1 MQKIIHIFVL
11 AAALLRAAYPI
22 YGQTPERYLVSEE
35 EWLPNRTIN
44 SIFQDAEGL
53 LWVGTGSG
61 LYRYD
66 GFQVKH
72 FATHPKKTNTLFTNR
87 VTDLGQDA
95 QGNLLVSMES
105 GLSLFNSKTETF
117 STLSRNIEN
126 FEQLRLTARGN
137 AWIKAGRSRLYRLS
151 YNAAATESNVSL
163 QSGVKNYPDFAKTV
177 GEIRDYSGWGKRDL
191 LIGASL
197 GLFRFDPVAQ
207 KLHSLRFDHP
217 VTVLKVLQSGRLLIG
232 TQNDGLF
239 EVKIEKDSVSV
250 VRQFRFGS
258 HEIPGSDQITSL
270 SEGPHGK
277 ILVSTLRAYYL
288 AHDGSSPLDFRT
300 PGNAAELL
308 KDNNVRATYIDRTG
322 VMWIGTLRGL
332 LKIRPAALLSER
344 IRIETPG
351 YLPVNQRINTLFKE
365 NENRFWLKTKD
376 DGAFLFDPVVEKF
389 TRLALPETVSCFDKS
404 EKGYMLA
411 YGANRVFRVDATLP
425 QPRLT
430 EVMTSSQDIWCGLE
444 ISPGEWWF
452 GCVRGGLLAYSDSGE
467 MLYGNLLDRVN
478 QQFDRVSTIYVMMR
492 DSEQN
497 VWIGS
502 RGDGLLRISLRTG
515 ETKKYSGMKRA
526 GSISRRILHLKEDSQ
541 GRIWVATREGG
552 LYLYDAERDSFRQF
566 TTAHGLP
573 SNVVC
578 AIGED
583 EAQHII
589 VSTDNGLAVYQ
600 ESNPVAFQAYD
611 QHDGIEFT
619 DFSFR
624 SVAETKDGVV
634 YFGNSNGLYQ
644 VKLVGMPESGS
655 ARPDD
660 TRPGFHWSSFR
671 VVRNERSR
679 QQLADRNN
687 YLLEYD
693 AQSGILL
700 NSDENSFEL
709 TFSLLDFTDPSKNA
723 YAYRLKGHR
732 DEWKYILDGEPRVYF
747 HDLPPG
753 SYELEVRTADNHG
766 RWSETIHSLKIA
778 VSPPFWLSLPAYLLY
793 ALLLMALGFLTY
805 RLFHRMNRL
814 KARLAEEVQIVAL
827 QDQQMIYFSDL
838 SHEIKNR
845 LSMILGPLE
854 KALSGKKVN
863 QAVLNNLYEQTLRLK
878 RISDQIMNLRKN
890 EAGEF
895 LLEVSEGSVF
905 EVLER
910 LCQETEPL
918 AIVRD
923 IRLHYTFG
931 AEPKNTWF
939 DEEVIEIILLNL
951 LNNAIKYTP
960 SGGTVRV
967 TGEVLTLDK
976 SDLPAEAPD
985 AGQYLKCTVNDTGIG
1000 IPAAEVRNLFDRFYR
1015 ASNAKQQSRRVGA
1028 GIGLDMVARLISKH
1042 RGFIDINSQEGDG
1055 TQVELYLPVEKKHFN
1070 LNEVKLSGQSVP
1082 ILEKKSIAPPESPIE
1097 SNTSKAKVLLVDD
1110 DPDLLEYLD
1119 ESLDPYFETRLASD
1133 GEEAW
1138 NILLNQPI
1146 DLIISDLSMPGM
1158 NGLELLQH
1166 LKRNEELKHIPFII
1180 LTGRN
1185 SEAQKL
1191 ICLQNGVDDFIDKPF
1206 SLNLI
1211 IWRARNLIDSRRLL
1225 RSQFGRTITVEP
1237 SLENE
1242 KSANELFIE
1251 QVVSLIE
1258 ENMKNKLLSVEFLAE
1273 QCAMSRATF
1282 YRKMES
1288 LLDQPPSVFI
1298 RTYRLKKAAKML
1310 QSGNYYVAE
1319 VAYQTGFSNPKYFSK
1334 CFQKEFGSTPT
1345 EYIKTLADAHSN

>member
-1 MQKIIHIFVL
+1 MQKFIHITLFIFATFL
-11 AAALLRAAYPI
+11 AASPVC
-22 YGQTPERYLVSEE
+22 GQTPEQYLVSEE

-44 SIFQDAEGL
+44 CIFQDAEGL

-95 QGNLLVSMES
+95 KGNLLVSMES

-117 STLSRNIEN
+117 STLSRDIEH

-137 AWIKAGRSRLYRLS
+137 AWIKAGSSRLYRLS
-151 YNAAATESNVSL
+151 YYDSATEPGISL

-177 GEIRDYSGWGKRDL
+177 GEIRDYLGWGKRDL
-191 LIGASL
+191 LIGSSL

-207 KLHSLRFDHP
+207 QLHSFRFDYA
-217 VTVLKVLQSGRLLIG
+217 VTVLKILSGGRVLVG

-239 EVKIEKDSVSV
+239 ELRIENDSASV
-250 VRQFRFGS
+250 VRQFHFGS
-258 HEIPGSDQITSL
+258 RDIPGSDQITSI
-270 SEGPHGK
+270 SEGPRGEV
-277 ILVSTLRAYYL
+277 LVSTLRAYYL
-288 AHDGSSPLDFRT
+288 AHDGNPSLDFRV
-300 PGNAAELL
+300 PAEAPELL
-308 KDNNVRATYIDRTG
+308 MDNNIKTTYIDRTG

-332 LKIRPAALLSER
+332 LKIRPATLLSER
-344 IRIETPG
+344 IRIQTPN

-365 NENRFWLKTKD
+365 NENRFWLKTSN
-376 DGAFLFDPVVEKF
+376 DGSFLFDPMAEKF
-389 TRLALPETVSCFDKS
+389 TRLALPESVSCFDKS

-411 YGANRVFRVDATLP
+411 YGANRVFRLDEMLP
-425 QPRLT
+425 QPQLT

-452 GCVRGGLLAYSDSGE
+452 GCVRGGILAYSESGE
-467 MLYGNLLDRVN
+467 MLYGNLLDKVN
-478 QQFDRVSTIYVMMR
+478 DQFDKVSTIFVMMR

-502 RGDGLLRISLRTG
+502 RGDGLLRINLRTG
-515 ETKKYSGMKRA
+515 ETKKYSGMKRE

-541 GRIWVATREGG
+541 GRIWIATREGG
-552 LYLYDAERDSFRQF
+552 LYLYNPETDSFRQF
-566 TTAHGLP
+566 TTAQGLP

-583 EAQHII
+583 ETHHII
-589 VSTDNGLAVYQ
+589 VSTDNGLAVFQ
-600 ESNPVAFQAYD
+600 EDNPLAFRAYD
-611 QHDGIEFT
+611 QLDGIRFT

-624 SVAETKDGVV
+624 SVIETKNGTL
-634 YFGNSNGLYQ
+634 YFGNSNGLYR
-644 VKLVGMPESGS
+644 VRLVGTPGS
-655 ARPDD
+655 RQLGP
-660 TRPGFHWSSFR
+660 TGFHWSSFQ
-671 VVRNERSR
+671 VVRNEGNR

-693 AQSGILL
+693 TQSGISLD
-700 NSDENSFEL
+700 SDENSFEL

-732 DEWKYILDGEPRVYF
+732 DEWRYILDGEPRVYF

-753 SYELEVRTADNHG
+753 SYELEVKTADSYG
-766 RWSETIHSLKIA
+766 RWSEAVHSLKIN

-793 ALLLMALGFLTY
+793 ALLLVVVGCLIY
-805 RLFHRMNRL
+805 LFFRRMNRL
-814 KARLAEEVQIVAL
+814 QAQLAEEVQIVAL

-854 KALSGKKVN
+854 KALAGKKVN

-878 RISDQIMNLRKN
+878 RISDQIMNLRKS

-895 LLEVSEGSVF
+895 LLEVSEGAVF

-910 LCQETEPL
+910 LCQEAEPL

-931 AEPKNTWF
+931 PEPQGAWF

-1000 IPAAEVRNLFDRFYR
+1000 IPAAEVKNLFDRFYR
-1015 ASNAKQQSRRVGA
+1015 ASNARQQSPRVGS

-1042 RGFIDINSQEGDG
+1042 RGFIDIISQEGDG
-1055 TQVELYLPVEKKHFN
+1055 TQVEFYLPVEKKHFN
-1070 LNEVKLSGQSVP
+1070 LNEVKLSGQSIP
-1082 ILEKKSIAPPESPIE
+1082 ILEKKSVAPPESLKE
-1097 SNTSKAKVLLVDD
+1097 SDINKAKVLLVDD
-1110 DPDLLEYLD
+1110 DPALLEYLD
-1119 ESLDPYFETRLASD
+1119 GSLSPHFATRLASD

-1166 LKRNEELKHIPFII
+1166 LKRNEDLKHIPFII

-1191 ICLQNGVDDFIDKPF
+1191 VCLQNGVDDFIDKPF
-1206 SLNLI
+1206 SLDLI

-1258 ENMKNKLLSVEFLAE
+1258 KNMKNKLLSVEFLAE